1 MAAKRTQPTEAPVQA
16 EPTTTTEESIP
27 PVIEAIP
34 ETPFYGAITWRPEPD
49 AGGSG
54 WAHAPLSL
62 RTRDNYETRDEAAKA
77 ARTLFLSATSA
88 NALNDA
94 RILVC
99 EEIAL

>member
-1 MAAKRTQPTEAPVQA
+1 MAAKRLQPTEAPVQA
-16 EPTTTTEESIP
+16 EPTTTAEETIP
-27 PVIEAIP
+27 TVIEVIP
-34 ETPFYGAITWRPEPD
+34 AAPFYGAVTWRPEPD
-49 AGGSG
+49 AGGSVMP
-54 WAHAPLSL
+54 HPPLFL

>member
-1 MAAKRTQPTEAPVQA
+1 MQAETIPTPDEAP
-16 EPTTTTEESIP
+16 P

-34 ETPFYGAITWRPEPD
+34 ETPFYGAVTWRPEPD
-49 AGGSG
+49 AGGS
-54 WAHAPLSL
+54 AMPHHPLFL

-77 ARTLFLSATSA
+77 ARVLFLHLTSC
-88 NALNDA
+88 NSLSDV

>member
-1 MAAKRTQPTEAPVQA
+1 MQA
-16 EPTTTTEESIP
+16 ETTTTTEEAIP

-34 ETPFYGAITWRPEPD
+34 ETPFFGLISWQPPTD
-49 AGGSG
+49 AGGRG
-54 WAHAPLSL
+54 IPAPYYI
-62 RTRDNYETRDEAAKA
+62 RTSDNYETRDEAAKA
-77 ARTLFLSATSA
+77 ARTLFLMATSH